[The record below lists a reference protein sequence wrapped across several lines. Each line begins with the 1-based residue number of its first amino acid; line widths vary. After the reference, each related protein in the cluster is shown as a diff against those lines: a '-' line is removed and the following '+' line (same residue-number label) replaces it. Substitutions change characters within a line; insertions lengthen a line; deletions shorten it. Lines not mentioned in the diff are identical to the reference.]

1 MCECLASGVIL
12 PPLCVIHKKTVRKW
26 NVLHMKTLVHTSQRS
41 SDADSHNT
49 IMEVIDNGVIHFQM
63 LARKTDH
70 RSKTTTYIILQY
82 LEHKWTSTI
91 TIFRV
96 SVCLKA
102 L

>member
-1 MCECLASGVIL
+1 MCN
-12 PPLCVIHKKTVRKW
+12 PQKKTVREW

-70 RSKTTTYIILQY
+70 RSKTTTYILQY